1 MRMNN
6 LWYRRREKIGLY
18 TMPPDDLVRKCLR
31 LASTCNFDWSK
42 LLSSRDISDNFDI
55 KFAKSTNKLSEKAV
69 SKDAINLSW
78 CEAISIGLVAE
89 LIKISESTK
98 HKYRI
103 GVQIADSHKNEREM
117 LFSDGLI
124 ERIGEGIITFQ
135 QVLAQNILGKNK
147 DEKIEIIAVDNV
159 SNKLKKRLSYGVLE
173 HTGLILSV
181 FTDDFVDINL
191 IFSKW
196 DAKIYAYN
204 FLVRFRNNLKFA
216 DVYSYIGDGQSSTK
230 TFALIKA

>member
-1 MRMNN
+1 
-6 LWYRRREKIGLY
+6 
-18 TMPPDDLVRKCLR
+18 
-31 LASTCNFDWSK
+31 
-42 LLSSRDISDNFDI
+42 
-55 KFAKSTNKLSEKAV
+55 V